1 MSERTTNIYLSGVG
15 GQGIGL
21 LAEVLGQS
29 CLAAGHRVRGCD
41 THGLA
46 QRHGTVAS
54 HIRLGEAARMP
65 RVPLGE
71 ADLILGLE
79 RLETLRAIKSMLKN
93 GGVAIYYDTV
103 YQPIHVRMKLADYPG
118 HDELAA
124 AVKRKDGRLERV
136 LVEDLADPRMQN
148 VALFG
153 RAIGAG
159 AVPGVSAE
167 TAEEALAE
175 AVPPRLREENLAVF
189 RAASG

>member
-46 QRHGTVAS
+46 QRHGTVVS

-79 RLETLRAIKSMLKN
+79 RLETLRAVTPMLRQ

-103 YQPIHVRMKLADYPG
+103 YQPIHVRMKLAEYPG
-118 HDELAA
+118 HAELAA
-124 AVKRKDGRLERV
+124 AVEKKNGRLERV
-136 LVEDLADPRMQN
+136 FVEDLAEPRMQN

-153 RAIGAG
+153 RAIGTG
-159 AVPGVSAE
+159 AVPGVNAE
-167 TAEEALAE
+167 TAEKALAE
-175 AVPPRLREENLAVF
+175 AVPRKLREENLAVF
-189 RAASG
+189 RAASS